1 LRINSTPAG
10 SFTKIND
17 MKRLGLVLSGG
28 GARGIAHLGVLA
40 ALEEANIR
48 PGALSGTSAGAI
60 IAALYAAGH
69 SPLEIKRLIQDTAFF
84 GISHLLLG
92 KPGVFNMDG
101 FRNLL
106 KEHLPVT
113 KFEDLPIPLFVTAT
127 NLSTANAQCFSSG
140 PLIEPLLASACMPVV
155 FEPVTIG
162 RHQYVD
168 GGVVNNFPVE
178 PLNPICDV
186 VIGSHVN
193 RLAEFLPADH
203 PWHKAYILDRC
214 FHLAIAKNVYEKA
227 AGCDLFLDHPGMSA
241 FGIFDTHRADELFD
255 IGYKQ
260 TLLHRN
266 KWLALAHDACQ
277 QAG

>member
-1 LRINSTPAG
+1 MNRI
-10 SFTKIND
+10 
-17 MKRLGLVLSGG
+17 GLVLSGG

-48 PGALSGTSAGAI
+48 PHGLSGTSAGSI
-60 IAALYAAGH
+60 IAALYAAGF
-69 SPLEIKRLIQDTAFF
+69 SPLGIKRLLKDTAFF

-101 FRNLL
+101 FRRLL
-106 KEHLPVT
+106 EEHLPVT
-113 KFEDLPIPLFVTAT
+113 TFEDLPIPLFVTAT
-127 NLSTANAQCFSSG
+127 NLSTARAQHFSSG
-140 PLIEPLLASACMPVV
+140 PLIEPILASACLPVI

-162 RHQYVD
+162 PYQYVD
-168 GGVVNNFPVE
+168 GGVVDNFPVE
-178 PLNPICDV
+178 PLKPICDV

-214 FHLAIAKNVYEKA
+214 FHLAIAEKVYEKA
-227 AGCDLFLDHPGMSA
+227 AGCHLFLDHPGLSA
-241 FGIFDTHRADELFD
+241 FGIFDMHRADELFD

-260 TLLHRN
+260 MLLHRDQC
-266 KWLALAHDACQ
+266 LALVHDACQ
-277 QAG
+277 QPG